1 MLSSTGCFSAS
12 VNIFASAELTYRA
25 VWCVPTLLP
34 TLCWLSTDEVLQ
46 VNLPYITW
54 VAAYNTT
61 VLLCYFLMDLTFFP
75 TPLSKSMYSPV
86 SGLKVV
92 RHPNDNDSDSDS
104 TFTPTSTSGPFHHG
118 NTSGLSPGVTMTA
131 RPSPM
136 PAPPLLEAINQNSL
150 AIFLLVRFPSYFGYT
165 YANTYGVF
173 GGGLGGTLQ
182 ANVATGVVNLAMQTM
197 YASDTRAMCVL
208 VAYAF
213 GVSVFAW
220 AMRGRRVWRL

>member
-1 MLSSTGCFSAS
+1 
-12 VNIFASAELTYRA
+12 
-25 VWCVPTLLP
+25 
-34 TLCWLSTDEVLQ
+34 
-46 VNLPYITW
+46 
-54 VAAYNTT
+54 
-61 VLLCYFLMDLTFFP
+61 MDLAFFP

-104 TFTPTSTSGPFHHG
+104 TFTPTSTPPSGSFHHG

-136 PAPPLLEAINQNSL
+136 PAPTLLEAINQNSL
-150 AIFLLVRFPSYFGYT
+150 AIFLLVRFPFHFGYT
-165 YANTYGVF
+165 YANICGVL
-173 GGGLGGTLQ
+173 GVGLGGALQ
-182 ANVATGVVNLAMQTM
+182 ANVATGVVNLSMRTM